1 MNLTSSPS
9 SHPIVHFQVSSAMS
23 SPAIQAI
30 HASKSP
36 FVPCKPEII
45 SFRQT
50 YVSLY
55 PNVDSTMT
63 NVEKA
68 MVFQHNKTAL
78 SSADVNQRAG
88 ILTLADRIDLML
100 TAKSSLAD
108 WECKLSCHWA
118 DFVCLS
124 ILSWHNLASNPINN
138 TTTAADASILKPV
151 QDDAAADCR
160 SAGVKFVRV

>member
-1 MNLTSSPS
+1 
-9 SHPIVHFQVSSAMS
+9 
-23 SPAIQAI
+23 
-30 HASKSP
+30 
-36 FVPCKPEII
+36 
-45 SFRQT
+45 
-50 YVSLY
+50 
-55 PNVDSTMT
+55 
-63 NVEKA
+63 

-100 TAKSSLAD
+100 TAKSSLAA

-124 ILSWHNLASNPINN
+124 ILSWHNLASNPINVM
-138 TTTAADASILKPV
+138 TTAADASILKPV
-151 QDDAAADCR
+151 QDGAAADCR